1 MNNCKCIYI
10 DCNDYYSKNKTH
22 RENINIIFHNI
33 LNDNIK

>member
-22 RENINIIFHNI
+22 RENIKYNIS
-33 LNDNIK
+33 